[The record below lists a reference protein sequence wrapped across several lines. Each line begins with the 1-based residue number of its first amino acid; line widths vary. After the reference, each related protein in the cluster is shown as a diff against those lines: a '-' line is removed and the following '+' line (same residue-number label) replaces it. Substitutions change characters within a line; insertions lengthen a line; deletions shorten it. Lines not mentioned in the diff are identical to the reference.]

1 MQRTCIEY
9 EKKMVQK
16 VTGKR
21 TRVCKKDWVTY
32 WGVLQFVPLTF
43 KNIWL
48 LYVPRGVLFKIL
60 RSPTVSI
67 NVQEQQLSF
76 SYKALLVEFY
86 NLEGVCLLCG
96 TSWNLKNNSV

>member
-1 MQRTCIEY
+1 MQRTCIEC
-9 EKKMVQK
+9 EKNMLQK
-16 VTGKR
+16 VAGKR
-21 TRVCKKDWVTY
+21 TRVYKKSELHIEVFYDLYLW
-32 WGVLQFVPLTF
+32 PF

-48 LYVPRGVLFKIL
+48 LYVPWGVPFKIL
-60 RSPTVSI
+60 RSPTDSI

-96 TSWNLKNNSV
+96 TSWNLKKNLC